1 MEVISWF
8 YPPNLLFTGILH
20 VISRPLIYLCTKIS
34 HPLINS
40 HADKLP
46 QKEDVTTP
54 EVSTASSSPSVV
66 YEKDILEEDVD
77 DSEYIP
83 YQRKNKAK
91 KAVEQA
97 TKGDYN

>member
-1 MEVISWF
+1 MYAF
-8 YPPNLLFTGILH
+8 YDIRYCILPEWNIPP
-20 VISRPLIYLCTKIS
+20 K
-34 HPLINS
+34 
-40 HADKLP
+40 
-46 QKEDVTTP
+46 KEEATTTP

-91 KAVEQA
+91 KVVEQT
-97 TKGDYN
+97 TKGDYLLLILIHS